1 MNASIGHSPPK
12 LPTISVDFSCLRFD
26 YLMVEEAGLQSSLGF
41 FMIPNALMYWTGFD
55 LWLIGSTSQEEKPV
69 TTALK
74 FGLICNN
81 VRSRRSNVITG
92 RAIVCCNLPSK
103 HLADLRFELLTYV
116 FGRQTLNP
124 LQHDRF

>member
-1 MNASIGHSPPK
+1 MPPLATLPLNFQQSRSTFPAYGSIISWSKK
-12 LPTISVDFSCLRFD
+12 LGCKV
-26 YLMVEEAGLQSSLGF
+26 VWGF

-103 HLADLRFELLTYV
+103 HLAHLRFEPLTYV
-116 FGRQTLNP
+116 FGRQALNP